1 MKNQPDEPKKFGC
14 KEIVCS
20 KNCVSKKFW
29 LQKKCCVRI
38 EFGSKIVLGSK
49 NIGTFWVQ
57 MILDPKSLGLN
68 KMVVQ
73 KNFYT
78 QKIGSKKFGCN
89 WIRYC
94 WNGQMS
100 PGQILNGQMSSWCMA
115 YSNSGQVSPGQI
127 FPWHISLWQLS
138 IVKEKH
144 RSHWSWGDAHLS
156 FGAAQAP
163 PTKMGST

>member
-57 MILDPKSLGLN
+57 MILDPKSLGLT
-68 KMVVQ
+68 KCKSKTVLAPQ
-73 KNFYT
+73 KLGPKT
-78 QKIGSKKFGCN
+78 LVEIGSDIVYMDKCHQDKCAWTN
-89 WIRYC
+89 V
-94 WNGQMS
+94 
-100 PGQILNGQMSSWCMA
+100 ILTYG
-115 YSNSGQVSPGQI
+115 I
-127 FPWHISLWQLS
+127 
-138 IVKEKH
+138 
-144 RSHWSWGDAHLS
+144 
-156 FGAAQAP
+156 
-163 PTKMGST
+163 